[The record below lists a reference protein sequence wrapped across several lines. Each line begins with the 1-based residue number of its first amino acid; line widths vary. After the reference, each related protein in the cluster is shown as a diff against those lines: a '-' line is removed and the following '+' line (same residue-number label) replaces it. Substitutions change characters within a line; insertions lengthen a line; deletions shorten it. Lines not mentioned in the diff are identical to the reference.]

1 MKAGD
6 KVIVIEAD
14 THGTHT
20 RTLIGEVLEVE
31 SARLD
36 AVICIDG
43 NGDKVKLYYNEIRPF
58 KEYQVLQILR
68 EWKRSL
74 K

>member
-14 THGTHT
+14 THVQGTAQ
-20 RTLIGEVLEVE
+20 LVGQVLEVE

-36 AVICIDG
+36 AVICING

-68 EWKRSL
+68 QWKRSL